1 MSLFTIVNWEL
12 VQFVSVSMIHEYVS
26 HRSVYLYRYSFPRC
40 SN

>member
-1 MSLFTIVNWEL
+1 MAFIAFLNWEL

-26 HRSVYLYRYSFPRC
+26 HRSFYLYRYSFPRC